1 MPMLE
6 KVLVGDRRYWTWT
19 LSLLG
24 VAGVGAGVYLAQQ
37 FAGVESSG
45 LSRDV
50 AWGFFIANYT
60 FFVGVA
66 ASAVVVVLP
75 YYLHNRKE
83 FGNMTALGEFLAVA
97 AVSVAGLFII
107 VDLGQPQR
115 LLNIL
120 IYPTPNSPF
129 FWNTIVLPGYALLNV
144 VIAWFTLDAQ
154 RKDVAPPRWVK
165 WLILISI
172 PWAISIHTLT
182 AFVYS
187 GLAAR
192 PFWNTAILAPRFL
205 ASAFASGPALLIIL
219 ALLVRRFTRFDPG
232 SKALQTVGLIVTY
245 AMVINLFFVFVEMF
259 VTFYTGL
266 ESHIEHFRYLY
277 LGIEGHGALVPWMWV
292 SGILAVGAVVL
303 LLTPGVRGNEK
314 LLATACALIFIST
327 WIDKG
332 LGLVVG
338 GFVPS
343 PLREITEYMP
353 EVSELIIAL
362 GVYAAGLLILTAL
375 YRVAIAVKEETAA

>member
-1 MPMLE
+1 MLE

-19 LSLLG
+19 LSLLA

-37 FAGVESSG
+37 ITGVEGSG

-75 YYLHNRKE
+75 YYLHDRKE

-165 WLILISI
+165 WLILVSI

-232 SKALQTVGLIVTY
+232 IRALQTVGLIVTY
-245 AMVINLFFVFVEMF
+245 AMVINLFFVFVELF

-292 SGILAVGAVVL
+292 SGVMAVGAVVL
-303 LLTPGVRGNEK
+303 LLMPGVRSNEK
-314 LLATACALIFIST
+314 LLATACALVFIST

-343 PLREITEYMP
+343 PLRDITEYMP
-353 EVSELIIAL
+353 EVSELVIAL

-375 YRVAIAVKEETAA
+375 YRVAIAVKEETAS